1 MHDTRRGADL
11 LPTDMLRFRYTERV
25 FREEAIRWGYQ
36 EVRTPTIEPLSL
48 FTAAGTLDPGMLED
62 LYSFLDWDGWSG
74 ERVVLRP
81 DGTIPIGRLFIERL
95 AGHERA
101 RLFHISNTFA
111 YDEDGTSEHWQCG
124 AEYLDAAGGDRAHAD
139 TEVASMALSV
149 LTKLGFE
156 APHLRVG
163 YPPLIRAVLG
173 TMELSASRRREVT
186 EYIRT
191 RNIQG
196 LKGLSDIEGMKKLL
210 GLLEL
215 SSSSADLIKNITA
228 YLPNTDETSR
238 ALEDF
243 SSSLAALEAA
253 HIPFEIT
260 FALPLV
266 FEYYTGLV
274 MEIYPDKERTKRKD
288 LLISGGRYD
297 GLIDLLSDGE
307 TRARAVGFALRV
319 DRLIECPDFIR
330 ALSRRG
336 VLVMPGDDLNLARAC
351 VCHLRDAGFIA
362 EVAGIAQDHSNFR
375 WHVTFENGTLHVTD
389 TDSGT
394 ITHHPTERLSDVPS
408 SLT

>member
-1 MHDTRRGADL
+1 MNDTRRGADL
-11 LPTDMLRFRYTERV
+11 LPTDMIRFRHTERV

-48 FTAAGTLDPGMLED
+48 FTAAGTLDPGMLD
-62 LYSFLDWDGWSG
+62 NLYSFLDWDGWSG

-95 AGHERA
+95 SGHDRA
-101 RLFHISNTFA
+101 RLFHISNTFS

-124 AEYLDAAGGDRAHAD
+124 VEYLDKTDADRAAAD
-139 TEVASMALSV
+139 TEVASLALSV

-156 APHLRVG
+156 KPHLRVG

-173 TMELSASRRREVT
+173 TMELSSSRRREVT

-196 LKGLSDIEGMKKLL
+196 LRGLSDIEGMSKLL

-215 SSSSADLIKNITA
+215 SSSSVDLIRNITA
-228 YLPNTDETSR
+228 YLPNTDATSR

-243 SSSLAALEAA
+243 STSLAALEAA

-274 MEIYPDKERTKRKD
+274 MEIYPDKDRTKRKD

-297 GLIDLLSDGE
+297 GLVDLLSDGE
-307 TRARAVGFALRV
+307 ARARAVGFALRV
-319 DRLIECPDFIR
+319 ERLIETPDFIR
-330 ALSRRG
+330 SLSRRG
-336 VLVMPGDDLNLARAC
+336 VLVTPGDDLGLARAC

-375 WHVTFENGTLHVTD
+375 WHVTFEGETLHVTD
-389 TDSGT
+389 TDSGK

-408 SLT
+408 SLE